1 MSDDD
6 DDDGAPLCCGEI
18 LACVAIDG
26 HDALRLL
33 TIDCGGD
40 APLKIA
46 TNAPNV
52 DVGKKIVVA
61 RAGATLRDGTRV
73 TARRVGGVVSEG
85 VVCDSTMVGWSGG
98 GAGTAALLPRDHAL
112 GARAPK
118 TRPRLDGKTT
128 DEGARD
134 AAARETQKAREREEK
149 KAALAAKRAARDA
162 KKAAKKDGE
171 S

>member
-18 LACVAIDG
+18 LARVAIDG

-52 DVGKKIVVA
+52 DVGKKIV
-61 RAGATLRDGTRV
+61 
-73 TARRVGGVVSEG
+73 
-85 VVCDSTMVGWSGG
+85 C
-98 GAGTAALLPRDHAL
+98 LLYTSPSPRD
-112 GARAPK
+112 
-118 TRPRLDGKTT
+118 
-128 DEGARD
+128 
-134 AAARETQKAREREEK
+134 
-149 KAALAAKRAARDA
+149 
-162 KKAAKKDGE
+162 
-171 S
+171 